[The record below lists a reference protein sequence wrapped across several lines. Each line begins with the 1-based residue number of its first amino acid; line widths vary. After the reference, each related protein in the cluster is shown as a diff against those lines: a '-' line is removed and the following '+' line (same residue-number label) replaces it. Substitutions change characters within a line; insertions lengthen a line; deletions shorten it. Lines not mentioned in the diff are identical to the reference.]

1 MVKNTANR
9 TKYWWLWPDF
19 YDEEDARDAA
29 KMGVIACGLIA
40 AVTGLIFVYRYYKG
54 GDIYQLIGGV
64 MIFIVYSV
72 LGYGIFRMSRV
83 ACATALALFVAE
95 KIYSSAFQ
103 GKSLGIAIIL
113 VWYLIQA
120 SRAVFWFRRK
130 R

>member
-1 MVKNTANR
+1 
-9 TKYWWLWPDF
+9 
-19 YDEEDARDAA
+19 
-29 KMGVIACGLIA
+29 MGVIACGLIA

-64 MIFIVYSV
+64 IIFIVYSV

-103 GKSLGIAIIL
+103 GKSLGIAIGDL
-113 VWYLIQA
+113 
-120 SRAVFWFRRK
+120 
-130 R
+130 